1 MNIAEETLACIG
13 EIVHPIRKCSCEIH
27 EILALWQ
34 YTVDIVSH

>member
-13 EIVHPIRKCSCEIH
+13 ETVHPCEIH
-27 EILALWQ
+27 EILTLWQ